1 MDFAIDAELRARL
14 EEAREWG
21 ATEVRPAGLESDRM
35 GKPLPP
41 EHPYFGKALA
51 HGEGRTR
58 WPGPGAPPRKPPRG
72 AVVAG
77 LLLAEELAYWDR
89 GIGVANPGPGLPEAA
104 VLAQG
109 SDAQKQRFLGP
120 FLEPDRPR
128 WACFAMTEPGAG
140 SDAAAIRTTARRD
153 GSHYVLDG
161 AKCFIGNASRA
172 DWILVQATLDPSRG
186 REAQRA
192 FFVEQGTP
200 GLGGFKIE
208 KKMGLKAYESTSF
221 TLERCRVPAENLLGG
236 EERLERKRHAE
247 GSATLGAFEQTRPMV
262 AAQALGIAR
271 AALEFATSY
280 ACGREAFGG
289 PIMDNQGISFPLADL
304 ATELDAARLLTWRAS
319 WMAAQ
324 RVAYQ
329 RAEGSMAKLRASEVA
344 QRIVER
350 AVQTCGG
357 WGYIADL
364 PVEKWYRDAKLYTIF
379 EGTSEI
385 QRVVIG
391 RALAEAAGEPPLHHR
406 EPNSTLA
413 LGRTLGRGTP
423 ARSRA
428 GMAGL
433 KMANRAPRPVL
444 KLAMTVL
451 KPPQRAP
458 RAPSSRP

>member
-1 MDFAIDAELRARL
+1 MDFAIDTELRERL
-14 EEAREWG
+14 EEARAWG
-21 ATEVRPAGLESDRM
+21 ATEVRRAGLEADRT

-41 EHPYFGKALA
+41 EHPYFEKALA

-58 WPGPGAPPRKPPRG
+58 WPGPGAAPRRPPRG

-140 SDAAAIRTTARRD
+140 CDAAAIRTTARRD
-153 GSHYVLDG
+153 GDHYVLDG

-221 TLERCRVPAENLLGG
+221 SLERCRVPAENRLGG
-236 EERLERKRHAE
+236 DARKSE
-247 GSATLGAFEQTRPMV
+247 GPGFGTAMRTFNAGRPII
-262 AAQALGIAR
+262 AANAVGIGR
-271 AALEFATSY
+271 AALDEAHAFATESDLLGQ
-280 ACGREAFGG
+280 ARVRDRLEQSARRLRMARLLCLRAG
-289 PIMDNQGISFPLADL
+289 SLA
-304 ATELDAARLLTWRAS
+304 DAARANLVEAS
-319 WMAAQ
+319 MCKAFAAQ
-324 RVAYQ
+324 
-329 RAEGSMAKLRASEVA
+329 VA
-344 QRIVER
+344 QEVTALGMELLG
-350 AVQTCGG
+350 AVGG
-357 WGYIADL
+357 RGDHLI
-364 PVEKWYRDAKLYTIF
+364 EKLYRDAKAMDIV
-379 EGTSEI
+379 EGTGQI
-385 QRVVIG
+385 QRVIMARQLVG
-391 RALAEAAGEPPLHHR
+391 LPRDAGAA
-406 EPNSTLA
+406 
-413 LGRTLGRGTP
+413 
-423 ARSRA
+423 
-428 GMAGL
+428 
-433 KMANRAPRPVL
+433 
-444 KLAMTVL
+444 
-451 KPPQRAP
+451 
-458 RAPSSRP
+458 